1 MIKGQLTKE
10 KIIEQAAVLFNRHG
24 YAGASMSELME
35 VTGLKK
41 GGIYNH
47 FRSKEEILIKA
58 FEHSVNIVRKKVQ
71 AAIQDK
77 QTSREQLKGI
87 IEFYR
92 DYPMNPVVKGGCPIL
107 NSIVYADNTH
117 TKFRESVRKAVDE
130 LIRVLAA
137 IIGSGIRQ
145 GEFKKEIDPHKAAVV
160 IFTAIEGG
168 VATSRNYE
176 DNRYMEM
183 MIDHLQAYVDKELC
197 A

>member
-1 MIKGQLTKE
+1 MSKGELTRE
-10 KIIEQAAVLFNRHG
+10 RIIEQAAVLFNSRG

-47 FRSKEEILIKA
+47 FRSKEEILIEA
-58 FEHSVNIVRKKVQ
+58 FEHSVKIVRKKLQ
-71 AAIQDK
+71 TAIQDK
-77 QTSREQLKGI
+77 HTPQEQLQGI

-107 NSIVYADNTH
+107 NSIVYADNTNS
-117 TKFRESVRKAVDE
+117 TFQKSVRKAVDE
-130 LIRVLAA
+130 LIRILAA
-137 IIGSGIRQ
+137 IISSGIRK
-145 GEFKKEIDPHKAAVV
+145 GEFKKNVDPEKTAVV

-183 MIDHLQAYVDKELC
+183 MIDHLHAYVNKELSK
-197 A
+197 